1 VTLALALALVLASV
15 VALDVGFLLQQRA
28 VSGAPRLTLRRPCA
42 AARAL
47 VGARLWVAGF
57 VCGLAGWG
65 LYLAGL
71 SHAPL
76 SLVQA
81 VSGGGIGLLVLLA
94 AALGRVRPTR
104 RDTVGALLATGGLLL
119 LATTLRASDADP
131 ARSLRTTGLVLVA
144 LAAAALVALGLTRGS
159 AAGSGLAAGCLYG
172 LGDVTSKLLFVGL
185 PAHLGVSDVLA
196 SPWLYATLAAHGAG
210 FVLLQRAFQQGGPVA
225 SVAPMTAAMNLL
237 PIVAGVAVFA
247 DPFPPTPSLVGA
259 RVLAFAAVAGGATL
273 LASSRLHPHEPASEL
288 AVA

>member
-1 VTLALALALVLASV
+1 VTLALALTLVLASV

-28 VSGAPRLTLRRPCA
+28 VSGAPRLSLRRPLA

-47 VGARLWVAGF
+47 AGARLWVAGF

-71 SHAPL
+71 SRAPL

-81 VSGGGIGLLVLLA
+81 VSAGGIGLLVLLA
-94 AALGRVRPTR
+94 ATLGRVRPSR
-104 RDTVGALLATGGLLL
+104 RDSVGALLATGGLLL
-119 LATTLRASDADP
+119 LATTLRSADADP
-131 ARSLRTTGLVLVA
+131 AHSVRATGLVVV
-144 LAAAALVALGLTRGS
+144 ALVAVGLAALGLSWRS
-159 AAGSGLAAGCLYG
+159 AAGGGLAAGCMYG

-185 PAHLGVSDVLA
+185 PAHPGSGNVLT

-210 FVLLQRAFQQGGPVA
+210 FVLLQRAFQQGGPVT

-237 PIVAGVAVFA
+237 PIAAGVAVFA
-247 DPFPPTPSLVGA
+247 DPIPPTPSLVGA
-259 RVLAFAAVAGGATL
+259 RIIAFAAVAGGATL
-273 LASSRLHPHEPASEL
+273 LASSRLHPPERSPEL
-288 AVA
+288 AAA